1 MLVAFL
7 VTDKIL
13 ISATIGR
20 KGLPGLCS
28 VVVGRDGNARVCAS
42 AATKHREPHAGAQQP
57 VSFLHFYSVQK
68 HPLCEKVPLTF
79 RGGGGQSSSVKP
91 LGVFPD

>member
-13 ISATIGR
+13 IGR

-28 VVVGRDGNARVCAS
+28 PVVGRDGNARVFAS
-42 AATKHREPHAGAQQP
+42 AATQHREPHAGAQQP
-57 VSFLHFYSVQK
+57 VSQER
-68 HPLCEKVPLTF
+68 PLCEKVPLAF
-79 RGGGGQSSSVKP
+79 RGGSALLS
-91 LGVFPD
+91 